1 MNEAKRRFLLIALKG
16 FDMGL
21 LVGSFLFATAF
32 TVYLHHG
39 TSLREV
45 LAMRVK
51 VGNFAIFVGIL
62 LTWHLVFALSGMYG
76 SKRLASDH
84 AVALDALK
92 AVTWCTFSLELATA
106 FFSIKVVT
114 PRFLVIFWAASLL
127 LVLTGRLLLRYFL
140 GGVRKRGQNLRY
152 MLILG
157 TNLRAVEFARSI
169 ESRPELGY
177 RILGFVDDAW
187 AELGEFQES
196 GRVLACNF
204 SGLPEYLRHN
214 VVDEIAN
221 YLPLRSFYEHSAQ
234 VASLC
239 ELHGMIL
246 RFNSDIFGLKTG
258 RSDGGEF
265 NGSHHITYNS
275 GVQDVWPLIVKRTVD
290 LVISAL
296 LLLLFAPLLLAVAL
310 LIRWTTDGPV
320 FFLQERI
327 GYNKRR
333 FLIYKFR
340 TMVPD
345 AEKLM
350 SEMEELNEATGP
362 VFKIKNDPR
371 ITPIGKFLRRAS
383 IDELPQLINVLKGDM
398 SLVGP
403 RPLPVRDYAGF
414 NEDWQRRRFST
425 RPGITCLWQVSG
437 RCAITFEQW
446 MKLDM
451 QYMDEW
457 SLWLDLKILA
467 RTIPAVLKGSG
478 AA

>member
-1 MNEAKRRFLLIALKG
+1 MNEARRQFLLLSLKV

-39 TSLREV
+39 PSLREV
-45 LAMRVK
+45 LSLRVK
-51 VGNFAIFVGIL
+51 VGNFAIFLVVVL
-62 LTWHLVFALSGMYG
+62 AWHLIFAVAGMYG
-76 SKRLASDH
+76 SKRLASNRSVAFD
-84 AVALDALK
+84 AVK
-92 AVTWCTFSLELATA
+92 AVTLCTLGLELATA
-106 FFSIKVVT
+106 LFSISIVS
-114 PRFLVIFWAASLL
+114 PRLLLIFWSVSIVLVAS
-127 LVLTGRLLLRYFL
+127 GRLLLRQFL
-140 GGVRKRGQNLRY
+140 GVVRKRGQNLRY

-157 TNLRAVEFARSI
+157 TNPRAVAFARSI
-169 ESRPELGY
+169 ESRPELGF
-177 RILGFVDDAW
+177 RILGFVDDDW
-187 AELGEFQES
+187 PQIGEFQKS
-196 GRVLACNF
+196 GRELACRF
-204 SGLPEYLRHN
+204 SELPEYLRHN

-221 YLPLRSFYEHSAQ
+221 YLPLRSFYEHSSQ

-239 ELHGMIL
+239 EQHGMLL

-258 RSDGGEF
+258 HSGGGEF
-265 NGSHHITYNS
+265 NGSHYITYYS
-275 GVQDVWPLIVKRTVD
+275 GVRDPWSLLAKRTVD
-290 LVISAL
+290 VVISSIL
-296 LLLLFAPLLLAVAL
+296 LVLLSPLLVAAAI
-310 LIRWTTDGPV
+310 LIKWTTNGPV

-350 SEMEELNEATGP
+350 HELEELNEAAGP

-371 ITPIGKFLRRAS
+371 ITPVGKFLRRAS
-383 IDELPQLINVLKGDM
+383 IDELPQLINVLNGDM

-403 RPLPVRDYAGF
+403 RPLPMRDYAGF

-451 QYMDEW
+451 QYLDEW